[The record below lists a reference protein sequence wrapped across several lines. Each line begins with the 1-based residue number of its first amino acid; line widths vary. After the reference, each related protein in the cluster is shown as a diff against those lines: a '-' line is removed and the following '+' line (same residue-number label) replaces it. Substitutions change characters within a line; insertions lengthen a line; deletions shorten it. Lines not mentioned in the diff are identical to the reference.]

1 MSPEGQSGSCLARGG
16 SGVPL
21 LDMDRNKLNH
31 VESVQYREADLQ
43 VSPIDV
49 PWGRKWSPLPP
60 LGEIS
65 PSERKE
71 WMLTRNE
78 DILELI
84 DRAAVWAP
92 DKVVITWLGEKGKV
106 EVKYTYDQVYRKSHA
121 IAQKLLQKWVL
132 KSGDH
137 VILVYPPGP
146 EFIIAFLGCMRAG
159 GRSTLLLRAR
169 LSYGSLTHDI
179 CCAANS
185 RCFHELQ

>member
-1 MSPEGQSGSCLARGG
+1 MPPEGQSGSCLATGG

-21 LDMDRNKLNH
+21 FDMDRRRVNQI
-31 VESVQYREADLQ
+31 ESVQYQEADLQ

-49 PWGRKWSPLPP
+49 PWGRKWSPLSSLEVIP
-60 LGEIS
+60 

-84 DRAAVWAP
+84 DRAAVRAP
-92 DKVVITWLGEKGKV
+92 DKAVITWLGEKGKA
-106 EVKYTYDQVYRKSHA
+106 EVTYTYDQVYRKSHA
-121 IAQKLLQKWVL
+121 VAQKLLQKWGL

-159 GRSTLLLRAR
+159 GRSRVL
-169 LSYGSLTHDI
+169 
-179 CCAANS
+179 
-185 RCFHELQ
+185 